1 MADAWDN
8 LSDFE
13 QVALDRAEEKYAVA
27 RPQLNPYEAIPAI
40 ETARI
45 FGANFFAYPG
55 QSVDHPQNQ
64 IWIHSDRT
72 RFNGLCKLAAMMWI
86 PELAECG
93 EAVRRGEA
101 ALNQNDTL
109 DEATEWSLQSFG
121 IQCSADSYILG
132 YGDIS
137 SPLVVNRKFFQEFFR
152 FVVKSLIHLE
162 PMDERLA
169 DVVKALDCQSKT
181 MQTKRP

>member
-1 MADAWDN
+1 MADAWDS

-13 QVALDRAEEKYAVA
+13 QNALDRAEEKYAVA
-27 RPQLNPYEAIPAI
+27 RPQPNPHEGIPAI

-55 QSVDHPQNQ
+55 QSVDRPQSL

-72 RFNGLCKLAAMMWI
+72 RFNGLCKLAVVMWV

-93 EAVRRGEA
+93 EAVLKGEE
-101 ALNQNDTL
+101 ALNQDHAL
-109 DEATEWSLQSFG
+109 DETTEWSLQSFG

-137 SPLVVNRKFFQEFFR
+137 SPLVVNRKFFQEFFG
-152 FVVKSLIHLE
+152 FVVRSLIHLA

-169 DVVKALDCQSKT
+169 NILKAMVRLSET
-181 MQTKRP
+181 AQTKRL